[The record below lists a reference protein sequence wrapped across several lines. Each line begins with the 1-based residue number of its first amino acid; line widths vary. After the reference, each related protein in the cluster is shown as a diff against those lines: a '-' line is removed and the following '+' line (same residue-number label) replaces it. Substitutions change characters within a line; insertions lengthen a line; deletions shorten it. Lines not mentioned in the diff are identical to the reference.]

1 MEFAPSPIILLSWQ
15 MLDATGA
22 CLAEETHLIR
32 RSIPITEGATAL
44 HGITTEQMEC
54 EGEELRPVLEHLLQ
68 VVSEAKVLV
77 AHNVRFHRT
86 LVLSELEAAG
96 LLTTSLEALPTL
108 CTMERGRVLG
118 FKRRAS
124 GEAAY
129 PKLSELFG
137 YLYLHQPA
145 VHVRF
150 RQKGLRDVRLCAAC
164 LRQLIV

>member
-15 MLDATGA
+15 VLDATGA
-22 CLAEETHLIR
+22 CLSEETHLIR
-32 RSIPITEGATAL
+32 RSASITEEATAL
-44 HGITTEQMEC
+44 HGITTELMES
-54 EGEELRPVLEHLLQ
+54 EGEELRPVLERLLQ
-68 VVSEAKVLV
+68 AVSEAKVLV

-86 LVLSELEAAG
+86 LVLSELEAVG
-96 LLTTSLEALPTL
+96 LPTASLEVLPTL

>member
-1 MEFAPSPIILLSWQ
+1 ME
-15 MLDATGA
+15 
-22 CLAEETHLIR
+22 R
-32 RSIPITEGATAL
+32 
-44 HGITTEQMEC
+44 
-54 EGEELRPVLEHLLQ
+54 LLQ
-68 VVSEAKVLV
+68 AVSEAKVLV

-86 LVLSELEAAG
+86 LVLSELEAVG
-96 LLTTSLEALPTL
+96 LPTASLEVLPTL

-145 VHVRF
+145 VHVGF
-150 RQKGLRDVRLCAAC
+150 RHKGLRDVRLCAAC